1 MRRDYF
7 EQFNFQLFETDG
19 SPTQQSTSNELS
31 SKPEP
36 LVIPINVL
44 ILPYYPIWHKQIML
58 SLSFYWFDVSP
69 NLWMWLKLIS
79 TRWLRSSRHWSRGSL
94 LINMSVTIYQS
105 TINICL
111 RDYRSTGWI
120 KIPRIS
126 IWIPSKST
134 SVSFKRNL
142 WKLIMTSIFYIIVI
156 ALCLLISLIAFWVFK
171 RPKPKTNQNSF
182 EDIPKHES
190 LYLLLMFAV

>member
-19 SPTQQSTSNELS
+19 SPTQQSTNNEFS

-58 SLSFYWFDVSP
+58 SLSFYCFDVSP

-120 KIPRIS
+120 KIRENFNLNSVKIYFS
-126 IWIPSKST
+126 II
-134 SVSFKRNL
+134 
-142 WKLIMTSIFYIIVI
+142 
-156 ALCLLISLIAFWVFK
+156 
-171 RPKPKTNQNSF
+171 Q
-182 EDIPKHES
+182 EES
-190 LYLLLMFAV
+190 LEINYDIYLLHYSYSIMPTDFFDCILSF